1 MRNRAQLRRPVVK
14 FIRLQEN
21 RLTPDRTPA
30 AAFNTKQGRLGMRH
44 FIVVVTL
51 EAGHSVS
58 GCIYVPPVWG
68 IGDAIN
74 EVDQIKE
81 RTTTKEEALNL
92 LGEPDWGQEEKR
104 AVFLPR
110 RMERQVRS
118 AVGMAGGNE
127 LGSDPR
133 LIRIRPRSR

>member
-1 MRNRAQLRRPVVK
+1 
-14 FIRLQEN
+14 
-21 RLTPDRTPA
+21 
-30 AAFNTKQGRLGMRH
+30 MRH

-51 EAGHSVS
+51 VAGPSIS
-58 GCIYVPPVWG
+58 GCIHVPPVWD

-81 RTTTKEEALNL
+81 RTTTNEEVLNL
-92 LGEPDWGQEEKR
+92 FGEPDWRQEAGR